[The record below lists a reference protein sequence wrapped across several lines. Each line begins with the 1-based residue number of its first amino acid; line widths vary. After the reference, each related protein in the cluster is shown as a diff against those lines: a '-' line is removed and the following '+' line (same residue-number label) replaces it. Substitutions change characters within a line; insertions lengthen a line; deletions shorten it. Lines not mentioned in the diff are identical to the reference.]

1 MGNGNC
7 GGVAGPSATRTGD
20 FDEMHGCEKPTYD
33 GGVSPT
39 LVAPSVP
46 CTGNLVTDILVL
58 VEGTLGKQ
66 RAQAA
71 QRRDQADSSQDRA
84 EQKQVEEMRKEARET
99 FKQALVSGAISM
111 GAGAAQC
118 VGAGLGAA
126 GAASDCERQ
135 AGKYAAA
142 AKALDACASV
152 LNASAKGTDGLYGA
166 EIKSIQADAKEQ
178 EHEASRAGRDKQREG
193 DLERELGE
201 MQNKSL
207 ERLETL
213 LQGEHQTRIALIQA
227 RA

>member
-7 GGVAGPSATRTGD
+7 GGVAGPAATGAVD
-20 FDEMHGCEKPTYD
+20 FDDLYGCGKPTLD
-33 GGVSPT
+33 AGASPS
-39 LVAPSVP
+39 LIAPSVP
-46 CTGNLVTDILVL
+46 CSGNLVTDILVL

-71 QRRDQADSSQDRA
+71 QRRDQAESSQDRA

-99 FKQALVSGAISM
+99 FKQALVSGAIAI

-118 VGAGLGAA
+118 VGAGLGVA
-126 GAASDCERQ
+126 GAASSCERQ
-135 AGKYAAA
+135 AANYAAL
-142 AKALDACASV
+142 AKAFDAGASV
-152 LNASAKGTDGLYGA
+152 LGAGAKGADGLYGA
-166 EIKSIQADAKEQ
+166 EIKGIQTDAKEQ
-178 EHEASRAGRDKQREG
+178 EHQASRAGRDKQREG

-213 LQGEHQTRIALIQA
+213 LQGEHQTRLALIQA

>member
-1 MGNGNC
+1 MKSYL
-7 GGVAGPSATRTGD
+7 VAGLLGLLGAWIVGSFMDGMFRAHENRQTARQIEREFGVNGMTG
-20 FDEMHGCEKPTYD
+20 E
-33 GGVSPT
+33 
-39 LVAPSVP
+39 
-46 CTGNLVTDILVL
+46 
-58 VEGTLGKQ
+58 
-66 RAQAA
+66 
-71 QRRDQADSSQDRA
+71 
-84 EQKQVEEMRKEARET
+84 QVEEMRKEARET

-135 AGKYAAA
+135 AAKYAAD

-152 LNASAKGTDGLYGA
+152 VNASAKGADGLYGA
-166 EIKSIQADAKEQ
+166 EIKSIQADAKEL

-193 DLERELGE
+193 DLERELSE

-213 LQGEHQTRIALIQA
+213 LQGEHQTRLALIQA

>member
-1 MGNGNC
+1 MYGC
-7 GGVAGPSATRTGD
+7 G
-20 FDEMHGCEKPTYD
+20 KPTQD
-33 GGVSPT
+33 GGMSPS

-84 EQKQVEEMRKEARET
+84 EQKQVEQMRKEARET

-135 AGKYAAA
+135 AAKYAAE

-152 LNASAKGTDGLYGA
+152 LNASAKGTEGLYGA

-178 EHEASRAGRDKQREG
+178 EHQASRAGRDKQREA
-193 DLERELGE
+193 DLERELSD

-213 LQGEHQTRIALIQA
+213 LQGEHQTRLALIQA
-227 RA
+227 HA